1 MGCKTF
7 CAVFVVIV
15 SVSIV
20 VFPMLLG
27 RYLYQIPETPRLDEQ
42 QWWGRGQL
50 TDHEDDTSINRM
62 YVNLSDEIL
71 VDLKERLSK
80 TNFFEN
86 LEGVE
91 WEYGIDPGYM
101 KAVVEYWKTDFDWRK
116 QEAFINTYPHYKTK
130 ISGIEVHFVHYKA
143 ELREGQRELA
153 IMMVH
158 GWPGSF
164 YEFYQVIP
172 KLISA
177 STDEYAFSIICPSI
191 PGYGLSEAPHKPGF
205 DSFAAARVF
214 SKLMNRL
221 GYDSYYLQGGDWGSA
236 ITSALA
242 IMNPSQ
248 VRGLHLNMFTAS
260 IVYSPFEYI
269 KAKLFFAEREQKKI
283 FPIKDYF
290 YKLLA
295 ESGYFHLQATRPHSV
310 GLALNDSPAGLAAYL
325 LEKFAMWSGCQT
337 TDTVMCLE
345 SCFSKD
351 DLLTNIMIYWVT
363 HSITS
368 SIRLYYE
375 AMHSPNVQRVARIPI
390 TVPTGLADF
399 PHELF
404 PLPEPLVHKR
414 FLDIVQFSEMP
425 RGGHFAAFEE
435 PELFA
440 NDVIK
445 FVEKVE
451 KQIAVKTTEWA
462 SKTES

>member
-50 TDHEDDTSINRM
+50 TDHKDDTSINRM
-62 YVNLSDEIL
+62 YVSLSDEIL

-116 QEAFINTYPHYKTK
+116 QEAFMNTYPHYKTN

-177 STDEYAFSIICPSI
+177 STDKYAFSIICPSI
-191 PGYGLSEAPHKPGF
+191 PGFGLSEEPHKPGF

-242 IMNPSQ
+242 IMNP
-248 VRGLHLNMFTAS
+248 R
-260 IVYSPFEYI
+260 
-269 KAKLFFAEREQKKI
+269 
-283 FPIKDYF
+283 
-290 YKLLA
+290 
-295 ESGYFHLQATRPHSV
+295 
-310 GLALNDSPAGLAAYL
+310 
-325 LEKFAMWSGCQT
+325 
-337 TDTVMCLE
+337 
-345 SCFSKD
+345 
-351 DLLTNIMIYWVT
+351 
-363 HSITS
+363 
-368 SIRLYYE
+368 
-375 AMHSPNVQRVARIPI
+375 
-390 TVPTGLADF
+390 
-399 PHELF
+399 
-404 PLPEPLVHKR
+404 
-414 FLDIVQFSEMP
+414 
-425 RGGHFAAFEE
+425 
-435 PELFA
+435 
-440 NDVIK
+440 
-445 FVEKVE
+445 
-451 KQIAVKTTEWA
+451 
-462 SKTES
+462 